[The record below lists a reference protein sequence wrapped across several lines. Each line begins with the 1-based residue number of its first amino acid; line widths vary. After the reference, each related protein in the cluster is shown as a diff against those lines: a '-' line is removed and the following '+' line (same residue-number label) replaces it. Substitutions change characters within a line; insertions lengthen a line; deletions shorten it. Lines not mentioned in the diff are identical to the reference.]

1 MEPILTPNNELR
13 KVIEAEA
20 KSTSNQCWAC
30 GTCDSECPINLA
42 TNRLSPR
49 KIVRMA
55 NYGLLD
61 ELLGEPEIWYCLTCY
76 RCFEVCPN
84 QVKPA
89 EVIQFIREEALRR
102 QIVKWDTLLS
112 YREILGR
119 FQRVRW
125 QAAHYCMNGGLDSVS
140 EAQWNQWL
148 DTPVEQPR
156 TKITPKV
163 SKDRKVYFHQTAA
176 NSNLTLCLTCSECTN
191 CCPVFYERSV
201 FDPQATIRMVNL
213 GLTEELL
220 TSPSIWLCINCGR
233 CSKACTQTVK
243 GREIIARLRRQAID
257 GGYVSPLLPLR
268 LKKAEK
274 LIYPRLLDEI
284 DACFE
289 FSNGKILLS
298 DTACEV

>member
-1 MEPILTPNNELR
+1 
-13 KVIEAEA
+13 
-20 KSTSNQCWAC
+20 
-30 GTCDSECPINLA
+30 
-42 TNRLSPR
+42 
-49 KIVRMA
+49 MA

-76 RCFEVCPN
+76 RCFDVCPN

-102 QIVKWDTLLS
+102 QIVKWDMLLS

-125 QAAHYCMNGGLDSVS
+125 QAAHHSINGGLESVS
-140 EAQWNQWL
+140 EEQWNEWL
-148 DTPVEQPR
+148 DTPVELSR
-156 TKITPKV
+156 NNITPKIANDQTV
-163 SKDRKVYFHQTAA
+163 SSRHEVNT
-176 NSNLTLCLTCSECTN
+176 NITLCLTCSECTN

-213 GLTEELL
+213 GLTDELL

-257 GGYVSPLLPLR
+257 GGYVSPLLPLK

-274 LIYPRLLDEI
+274 LIYPRLLNEI
-284 DACFE
+284 DACFG
-289 FSNGKILLS
+289 FSSGRVPLS
-298 DTACEV
+298 DTA

>member
-1 MEPILTPNNELR
+1 MDPTLTPNSALR
-13 KVIEAEA
+13 KVIETEA
-20 KSTSNQCWAC
+20 KGASNRCWAC
-30 GTCDSECPINLA
+30 GTCDNECPINLA

-49 KIVRMA
+49 KIVRLA

-61 ELLGEPEIWYCLTCY
+61 ELLGEPAIWYCLTCY

-84 QVKPA
+84 RVKPA
-89 EVIQFIREEALRR
+89 DLIQFIREESLRR
-102 QIVKWDTLLS
+102 QIVKWDVLLR
-112 YREILGR
+112 YKKLFGR

-125 QAAHYCMNGGLDSVS
+125 QAAFHCINGGLDFVS
-140 EAQWNQWL
+140 EDQWYDWL
-148 DTPVEQPR
+148 DTPVELPR
-156 TKITPKV
+156 TKITPKPV
-163 SKDRKVYFHQTAA
+163 VERTVYFRQAAA

-191 CCPVFYERSV
+191 CCPVFYERSL

-243 GREIIARLRRQAID
+243 GREIIARLRRMAID
-257 GGYVSPLLPLR
+257 GGYVSPRLPFK

-284 DACFE
+284 DACFG
-289 FSNGKILLS
+289 FSSGRMLLS
-298 DTACEV
+298 NTA

>member
-1 MEPILTPNNELR
+1 MNRTLIPNSELR
-13 KVIEAEA
+13 KAIEAEA
-20 KSTSNQCWAC
+20 KGVSNRCWAC

-76 RCFEVCPN
+76 RCFDVCPN

-102 QIVKWDTLLS
+102 NIVKWDMLLS

-125 QAAHYCMNGGLDSVS
+125 QAAHHCMNGGLDSVS
-140 EAQWNQWL
+140 REQWTEWL
-148 DTPVEQPR
+148 DTPVELSR
-156 TKITPKV
+156 TNITPKIA
-163 SKDRKVYFHQTAA
+163 SDQTISSRQEVDT
-176 NSNLTLCLTCSECTN
+176 NITLCLTCSECTN

-213 GLTEELL
+213 GLTDELL

-257 GGYVSPLLPLR
+257 GGYVSPLLPLK

-274 LIYPRLLDEI
+274 LIYPSLLNEI
-284 DACFE
+284 DACFG
-289 FSNGKILLS
+289 FSSSGILLS
-298 DTACEV
+298 NTT

>member
-1 MEPILTPNNELR
+1 MGPILTPNSELR
-13 KVIEAEA
+13 KVIETGA
-20 KSTSNQCWAC
+20 KGASNQCWAC
-30 GTCDSECPINLA
+30 GTCDNECPINLA

-49 KIVRMA
+49 KMVRLA

-84 QVKPA
+84 RVRPVD
-89 EVIQFIREEALRR
+89 VIQFIREESLRR
-102 QIVKWDTLLS
+102 QIVTWDMLLR

-125 QAAHYCMNGGLDSVS
+125 QAALHCINGGLDTVS
-140 EAQWNQWL
+140 EDQWYDWL
-148 DTPVEQPR
+148 DTPVELPR
-156 TKITPKV
+156 TNITPKIA
-163 SKDRKVYFHQTAA
+163 SDRTAYFRQEADT
-176 NSNLTLCLTCSECTN
+176 NITLCLTCSECTN
-191 CCPVFYERSV
+191 CCPVFYERSI
-201 FDPQATIRMVNL
+201 FDPQAAIRMVNL

-220 TSPSIWLCINCGR
+220 TSPTIWICINCGR

-243 GREIIARLRRQAID
+243 GREIIARLRRQAMD
-257 GGYVSPLLPLR
+257 GGYVSTLLPLR

-284 DACFE
+284 DACFG
-289 FSNGKILLS
+289 FSSVGVPLS
-298 DTACEV
+298 NTA